1 MGQRPFPVRRIA
13 LLPLVLIAGL
23 LSPATADATPAA
35 ARTVRLDSVRTV
47 NQHTGAVRATG
58 RISPAPP
65 DGTTVYLQAYLGA
78 SAGWRAIGAGRTDGS
93 SVSVGARLP
102 GSVLYYRLAVVPVG
116 GYTASA
122 SVKRWHQHFVWR
134 GVFRKPTLARGGTTG
149 WQFHVIPPNEVPAQ
163 SEAELLSGP
172 SGAVWGDLNTSG
184 CVQIRD
190 WMANLTEGTVRISL
204 KKGDTVLGAIDMRQ
218 ETEAVLIRDLAGS
231 TRTRLD
237 VRDLG
242 STYGP
247 TLSIDTYALCNN

>member
-1 MGQRPFPVRRIA
+1 MGKRPFAV
-13 LLPLVLIAGL
+13 LVLPLVLIAGV
-23 LSPATADATPAA
+23 LSTGTASAA
-35 ARTVRLDSVRTV
+35 AVRTVKLDSVRTV
-47 NQHTGAVRATG
+47 NQHTGALRATG

-78 SAGWRAIGAGRTDGS
+78 SAGWRAIGAGESDGS
-93 SVSVGARLP
+93 TVSIGARMP
-102 GSVLYYRLAVVPVG
+102 GSVLYYRLAVAPAG
-116 GYTASA
+116 PYAASA
-122 SVKRWHQHFVWR
+122 SLKRWHQHFVWR

-149 WQFHVIPPNEVPAQ
+149 WKFHVIPPNEVPAQ

-172 SGAVWGDLNTSG
+172 RGVVWGDLNTSG

-204 KKGDTVLGAIDMRQ
+204 KKGSTVLGAIDMRQ
-218 ETEAVLIRDLAGS
+218 ETEAILIRDLAGA